1 MADQFFESF
10 DSLVSYVL
18 EKCDENEK
26 KIVEGEISFIKD
38 NGWEK
43 YMVLLSNTIS
53 KSEFSPLTLDR
64 GSVTY
69 SAIIAKSVLDE
80 CKLGGDRS
88 KLISFEFLNY
98 IIYMMWIPMGEMLNK
113 GIRELKKIDMVLE
126 KSVKSLGLFVK
137 QVMLDD
143 RVELDVIS
151 QEPISIE
158 EFKICKKN
166 VFSHDDVSEEDKHV
180 LKKYLLL
187 AVDAN
192 GRA

>member
-98 IIYMMWIPMGEMLNK
+98 IIFMMWIPMGEMLNE
-113 GIRELKKIDMVLE
+113 GIRELKKIDNVLE

-143 RVELDVIS
+143 KVELDVIS

-158 EFKICKKN
+158 EFEVCKKN
-166 VFSHDDVSEEDKHV
+166 VFNYDASEEDKHV
-180 LKKYLLL
+180 LKKCLLL

-192 GRA
+192 GRI

>member
-1 MADQFFESF
+1 MADQLFESF

-26 KIVEGEISFIKD
+26 RIVEGEISFIKD

-80 CKLGGDRS
+80 CKLRGDRS
-88 KLISFEFLNY
+88 KLISFEFLN
-98 IIYMMWIPMGEMLNK
+98 
-113 GIRELKKIDMVLE
+113 
-126 KSVKSLGLFVK
+126 
-137 QVMLDD
+137 
-143 RVELDVIS
+143 
-151 QEPISIE
+151 
-158 EFKICKKN
+158 
-166 VFSHDDVSEEDKHV
+166 
-180 LKKYLLL
+180 
-187 AVDAN
+187 
-192 GRA
+192 